1 MITIYGKYT
10 NALVYTVEN
19 EEYALEEYAR
29 KQLQRIC
36 DHPSAE
42 GSVIRVMPDVHPGK
56 VGTIGLTMT
65 VGDSILPSLVGVDIG
80 CGMTIAKV
88 KTKGVECRKLDAVIR
103 DDVPAGGALRKKL
116 HRLADQA
123 ELSKLRCFD
132 KIDEGRALC
141 SIGTLGGG
149 NHFIEVDRDDEKNIY
164 LVIHSGSRHLGMEVT
179 DYYLKAGQKEAQEK
193 KQGYAPYEMTCL
205 NGQLME
211 DYLHDLAVTQE
222 FARIN
227 REAMI
232 DSIVRGMKWKVEEL
246 FTCIHNYVDFSGVT
260 DTIRHAEK
268 NVASDIVSEVATP
281 NTEKTIPV
289 LRKGAI
295 SAKKGERV
303 IIPINM
309 RDGVI
314 LGTGLGNEDWNC
326 SAPHGAGRIYKRS
339 EVAEHHTVSEFK
351 KEMQGIYSS
360 CINKDTLDESP
371 FAYRKIEDIAGVLG
385 ETVKI
390 DRVLKPIYNYKAGGR
405 SDHDAVMISNRD
417 DRRAAERSEG
427 ALPWKGRD

>member
-1 MITIYGKYT
+1 MIMIYGKYT
-10 NALVYTVEN
+10 NAIVYTVAN

-65 VGDSILPSLVGVDIG
+65 VGESILPSLVGVDIG
-80 CGMTIAKV
+80 CGMTIARV
-88 KTKGVECRKLDAVIR
+88 KTKGVECQKLDTIIR
-103 DDVPAGGALRKKL
+103 EDVPVGGALRKKI
-116 HRLADQA
+116 HRLAEQTGL
-123 ELSKLRCFD
+123 EKLRCFD

-141 SIGTLGGG
+141 SVGTLGGG
-149 NHFIEVDRDDEKNIY
+149 NHFIEVDMDDEKNTY
-164 LVIHSGSRHLGMEVT
+164 LVVHSGSRHLGMEVT
-179 DYYLKAGQKEAQEK
+179 DCYLTAGQKESQEK
-193 KQGYAPYEMTCL
+193 KQGYAPNEMTCL
-205 NGQLME
+205 SGQLME

-232 DSIVRGMKWKVEEL
+232 DSIVRGMKWKVEDM
-246 FTCIHNYVDFSGVT
+246 FTCIHNYVDFSGVQNGS
-260 DTIRHAEK
+260 R
-268 NVASDIVSEVATP
+268 
-281 NTEKTIPV
+281 PV

-295 SAKKGERV
+295 SAKEGEKV

-309 RDGVI
+309 RDGII
-314 LGTGLGNEDWNC
+314 LGTGKGNVDWNC

-371 FAYRKIEDIAGVLG
+371 FAYRRIGDIVDVLG
-385 ETVKI
+385 ETVTI
-390 DRVLKPIYNYKAGGR
+390 DRILKPIYNYKAGGR
-405 SDHDAVMISNRD
+405 D
-417 DRRAAERSEG
+417 
-427 ALPWKGRD
+427 